1 MIQGK
6 DQARGKREGGVRV
19 KTERIGT
26 LGKTLLGR
34 RTMGNKSLIEER
46 GCEKQ
51 EQGKIETSESRK
63 KRNKKRKQ
71 RVKRNLGKRFKEGEK
86 RTMEE

>member
-6 DQARGKREGGVRV
+6 DQARGKGEGGVRV

-34 RTMGNKSLIEER
+34 RRTNGNKSLMEER

-63 KRNKKRKQ
+63 RNRGNKTKKAERK
-71 RVKRNLGKRFKEGEK
+71 
-86 RTMEE
+86 